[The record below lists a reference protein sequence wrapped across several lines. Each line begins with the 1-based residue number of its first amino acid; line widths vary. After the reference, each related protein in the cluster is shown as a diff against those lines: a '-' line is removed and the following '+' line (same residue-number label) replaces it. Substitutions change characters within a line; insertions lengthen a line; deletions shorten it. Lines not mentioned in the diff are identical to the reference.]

1 MLSTIAD
8 IAGIISCLVSF
19 VIFLMSR
26 SLFKHATEQREDY
39 NKERLIIQSD
49 LISLRDNIWD
59 DNLDNLEIRSKLRQ
73 ALYSYRNRY
82 WFIAFP
88 FRLLHIQ
95 RSLHYIKGPIP
106 HDKKEKLC
114 NHIDYLIGN
123 MDKKEYINN
132 EQSNV
137 KH

>member
-8 IAGIISCLVSF
+8 IVGILSFFMSIILFIISHTL
-19 VIFLMSR
+19 L
-26 SLFKHATEQREDY
+26 KNATEQRRDY
-39 NKERLIIQSD
+39 NKERFDIQSD

-73 ALYSYRNRY
+73 ALYSYKNKY

-88 FRLLHIQ
+88 FRLYHIQ

-106 HDKKEKLC
+106 NEKKETLC

-123 MDKKEYINN
+123 MDKKEIINH
-132 EQSNV
+132 E
-137 KH
+137 